1 MNNLPAKESVP
12 DGIISELRSRIMRGE
27 IKAGERLPPE
37 RELAKQLGTNRTSLR
52 EALRALEVQGLVH
65 ARQGDG
71 VRVLDFRAHGEFIL
85 LPHYFAAA
93 EPLEKLEIITNLM
106 EIRRILVPVIVPL
119 AVKHGTEE
127 QFATLKKIEQELVAA
142 HEKGDTRATA
152 EVELQLYRAIV
163 EASRSLTYLWVFN
176 SIDRVAR
183 ALFSAQPQMWLIMPD
198 YIALWGKIV
207 AAIVDRDADDALTHF
222 MCLLDA
228 IHERVDG
235 LLTMLTNSTAK

>member
-1 MNNLPAKESVP
+1 MNDISAKESVP
-12 DGIISELRSRIMRGE
+12 DGIISELRSRIMRGD
-27 IKAGERLPPE
+27 IKPGERLPPE

-52 EALRALEVQGLVH
+52 EALRALEVQGLVR

-71 VRVLDFRAHGEFIL
+71 VRVLDFRAHGEIIL
-85 LPHYFAAA
+85 LPHYFADA

-106 EIRRILVPVIVPL
+106 HVRRVLVPVIVPL

-127 QFATLKKIEQELVAA
+127 QFATLENLGQELIAA
-142 HEKGDTRATA
+142 HEQNDTRATA

-198 YIALWGKIV
+198 YIELWGKIIT
-207 AAIVDRDADDALTHF
+207 AIVDRDADAALTHF
-222 MCLLDA
+222 MSLLDA

-235 LLTMLTNSTAK
+235 LLTMLTASAAK